1 MSLRVKIWIV
11 SAQIL
16 LGLLG
21 MMLIGLFTVRY
32 SSNQDN
38 AARVEQLLNSTYA
51 TVIQMEQMA
60 ARGEMNDETAKKIAT
75 QILRNNTYHKSEYV
89 YVADEQ
95 MNFVA
100 APLDPQLHG
109 TSFHEFKDGNG
120 RSVGEILLKAVGK
133 AQGQTA
139 KYNWTQK
146 QADGSIEEKLSIA
159 KLSPRWKWVV
169 GTGIGFNEV
178 NARFWET
185 AKWQLGVCILVMLVI
200 VVPVVMFARKLD
212 TGLGAELK
220 EVLTLVRAVA
230 SGDLTE
236 RNAHAA
242 PEDSIYGSVVRM
254 RHALRDMLGSIS
266 SMVSRL
272 HEISDDIVHKAET
285 STAMAEDQ
293 SANTIKIAS
302 SAEEFNMQTKDAME
316 QAKVATNQTD
326 HASKTANQGQ
336 KLISSAVKSFVEIDN
351 SVIQT
356 QSSIDDLA
364 QRINSISA
372 VISVISEVAN
382 QTNLLALNAA
392 IEAARAGEQGRGFAV
407 VADEV
412 RSLAGRTQH
421 STAEIRGTIEQLQRA
436 VGTTVT
442 MIEHSVSRA
451 GESVERA
458 NQAGEAL
465 GRIKGAVNS
474 IRDMNTQIAAASE
487 EQSSVSDEITR
498 NIVSVHE
505 ISQATTLVARD
516 TAHIASHVATLVDKL
531 GDLAG
536 QFQDGSNVRMV
547 LSRARAAHMG
557 WKTRVRAYLD
567 GQEGLS
573 RSEAVSDKE
582 CRLGHWYFS
591 EGQACCGDQ
600 PAFRAIAAP
609 HARLHQVIQQ
619 IIELKN
625 QHKHEEAEA
634 LYREIEQ
641 NSEQVVGCI
650 DQLLREM
657 TKPER

>member
-32 SSNQDN
+32 SSNLDN
-38 AARVEQLLNSTYA
+38 AARVEQLLNTTYA

-146 QADGSIEEKLSIA
+146 QTDGSIEDKLSIA

-220 EVLTLVRAVA
+220 EVLILVRAVA

-236 RNAHAA
+236 RNAHPA

-266 SMVSRL
+266 VMVSRL

-336 KLISSAVKSFVEIDN
+336 KLISNAVKSFVEIDN

-356 QSSIDDLA
+356 QGSIDDLA

-412 RSLAGRTQH
+412 RQLAQRTTQATTEISDTITAVQNSSRIAKQNMDDMVTQLKDGIAQTRQGGEIVESVRLETDEVAKMVAHIGSSL
-421 STAEIRGTIEQLQRA
+421 
-436 VGTTVT
+436 
-442 MIEHSVSRA
+442 IEHVQASSLILEYVSH
-451 GESVERA
+451 V
-458 NQAGEAL
+458 
-465 GRIKGAVNS
+465 
-474 IRDMNTQIAAASE
+474 
-487 EQSSVSDEITR
+487 EQSSLGTKDAARGTLLASQQIRDASDE
-498 NIVSVHE
+498 
-505 ISQATTLVARD
+505 
-516 TAHIASHVATLVDKL
+516 
-531 GDLAG
+531 
-536 QFQDGSNVRMV
+536 
-547 LSRARAAHMG
+547 LSR
-557 WKTRVRAYLD
+557 KL
-567 GQEGLS
+567 EG
-573 RSEAVSDKE
+573 
-582 CRLGHWYFS
+582 
-591 EGQACCGDQ
+591 
-600 PAFRAIAAP
+600 FRF
-609 HARLHQVIQQ
+609 
-619 IIELKN
+619 
-625 QHKHEEAEA
+625 
-634 LYREIEQ
+634 
-641 NSEQVVGCI
+641 
-650 DQLLREM
+650 
-657 TKPER
+657 

>member
-38 AARVEQLLNSTYA
+38 SARVEQLLNSTYA

-60 ARGEMNDETAKKIAT
+60 ARGEMTDEAAQKIAT
-75 QILRNNTYHKSEYV
+75 QILRNNIYHKSEYV
-89 YVADEQ
+89 YVADEK

-139 KYNWTQK
+139 RYHWTQK
-146 QADGSIEEKLSIA
+146 QADGSIEDKLSIA

-200 VVPVVMFARKLD
+200 VVPVVLFARKLD
-212 TGLGAELK
+212 NGLGAELK

-230 SGDLTE
+230 DGDLTE
-236 RNAHAA
+236 RNSHRA

-254 RHALRDMLGSIS
+254 RQNLRDMLSSIS
-266 SMVSRL
+266 SMVARL

-293 SANTIKIAS
+293 SSNTIKIAS
-302 SAEEFNMQTKDAME
+302 SAEEFNMQTKDAMQ

-336 KLISSAVKSFVEIDN
+336 KLISNAVKSFVEIDN

-356 QSSIDDLA
+356 QGSIDDLA
-364 QRINSISA
+364 SRINSISA

-412 RSLAGRTQH
+412 RQLAQRTTQATTEISDTITAVQH
-421 STAEIRGTIEQLQRA
+421 SSRVAKQNMDDMVTQLKDGISQTRQGGEIVESVRKETDEVAKMVAHIGNSL
-436 VGTTVT
+436 
-442 MIEHSVSRA
+442 IEHVQASSLILEYVSH
-451 GESVERA
+451 V
-458 NQAGEAL
+458 
-465 GRIKGAVNS
+465 
-474 IRDMNTQIAAASE
+474 
-487 EQSSVSDEITR
+487 EQSSLGTKDAAR
-498 NIVSVHE
+498 G
-505 ISQATTLVARD
+505 TLVASQQIRD
-516 TAHIASHVATLVDKL
+516 ASDE
-531 GDLAG
+531 
-536 QFQDGSNVRMV
+536 
-547 LSRARAAHMG
+547 LSR
-557 WKTRVRAYLD
+557 KL
-567 GQEGLS
+567 EGF
-573 RSEAVSDKE
+573 
-582 CRLGHWYFS
+582 RL
-591 EGQACCGDQ
+591 
-600 PAFRAIAAP
+600 
-609 HARLHQVIQQ
+609 
-619 IIELKN
+619 
-625 QHKHEEAEA
+625 
-634 LYREIEQ
+634 
-641 NSEQVVGCI
+641 
-650 DQLLREM
+650 
-657 TKPER
+657 

>member
-38 AARVEQLLNSTYA
+38 AARVEQLLNSTYD

-60 ARGEMNDETAKKIAT
+60 ARGEMTDEAAQKIAT
-75 QILRNNTYHKSEYV
+75 QILRNNVYHKSEYV
-89 YVADEQ
+89 YVADEK

-139 KYNWTQK
+139 RYNWTQK

-212 TGLGAELK
+212 NGLGAELK

-230 SGDLTE
+230 GGDLTE
-236 RNAHAA
+236 RNSHRA

-254 RHALRDMLGSIS
+254 RQNLRDMLSSIS

-285 STAMAEDQ
+285 STTMAEDQ
-293 SANTIKIAS
+293 SSNTIKIAS
-302 SAEEFNMQTKDAME
+302 SAEEFNMQTKDAMQ

-326 HASKTANQGQ
+326 HASKTAQQGQ

-356 QSSIDDLA
+356 QGSIDDLA
-364 QRINSISA
+364 SRINSISA

-412 RSLAGRTQH
+412 RQLAQRTTQATTEISDTITSVQH
-421 STAEIRGTIEQLQRA
+421 SSRVAKQNMDDMVTQLKDGISQTRQGGEIVESVRKETDEVAKMVAHIGNSL
-436 VGTTVT
+436 
-442 MIEHSVSRA
+442 IEHVQASSLILEYVSH
-451 GESVERA
+451 V
-458 NQAGEAL
+458 
-465 GRIKGAVNS
+465 
-474 IRDMNTQIAAASE
+474 
-487 EQSSVSDEITR
+487 EQSSLGTKDAARGTLIASQQIRDASDE
-498 NIVSVHE
+498 
-505 ISQATTLVARD
+505 
-516 TAHIASHVATLVDKL
+516 
-531 GDLAG
+531 
-536 QFQDGSNVRMV
+536 
-547 LSRARAAHMG
+547 LSR
-557 WKTRVRAYLD
+557 KL
-567 GQEGLS
+567 EGF
-573 RSEAVSDKE
+573 
-582 CRLGHWYFS
+582 RL
-591 EGQACCGDQ
+591 
-600 PAFRAIAAP
+600 
-609 HARLHQVIQQ
+609 
-619 IIELKN
+619 
-625 QHKHEEAEA
+625 
-634 LYREIEQ
+634 
-641 NSEQVVGCI
+641 
-650 DQLLREM
+650 
-657 TKPER
+657 